1 MVPTQAELF
10 TRLKG
15 CRDLPTPPAIA
26 LRIIDLAQDPLA
38 DLARTAD
45 AIALDPAL
53 AARIMRIANS
63 PLYANVCRRQVAT
76 LSQAVTLLGLNAAL
90 SLALGFSLAHALR
103 TDDGIAEERQRIWRR
118 SVLAALASRML
129 GEEAGIRELEELML
143 AGLLQ
148 DIGALALLQALPAAY
163 ARLLEDPPEPAQ
175 RLEAERE
182 IFGADHS
189 EVGAWLAA
197 QWNLPASLQ
206 ALIRD
211 SETGQT
217 NNPMSACVAASGH
230 LADLWLAP
238 PDQRH
243 RGYPLEQALA
253 IRDLSLPAIN
263 GIIDSMTAALPEVET
278 LFDVRLDCAHHAAD
292 LKRQARETLILRNLV
307 EIRDAAQAREDAR
320 QAEAKVAELADQV
333 RRDPLTGAYNRIR
346 LEEVL
351 QHEFAQSQR
360 TGRPLSVAFIDLD
373 DFKQINDRHGHLVGD
388 EVLRSF
394 SDTLS
399 GMLRRSD
406 VLARYGGEEFLIVL
420 GNCNAATAGRTLQR
434 ILEEMARRPM
444 AMVDGEPV
452 HVTFSAG
459 VACHGDGEH
468 FATARDLLKAADDAL
483 YGAKRDGR
491 NRITAPQPD

>member
-1 MVPTQAELF
+1 
-10 TRLKG
+10 
-15 CRDLPTPPAIA
+15 
-26 LRIIDLAQDPLA
+26 
-38 DLARTAD
+38 
-45 AIALDPAL
+45 
-53 AARIMRIANS
+53 MRIANS

-243 RGYPLEQALA
+243 RGYSLEQALA

-263 GIIDSMTAALPEVET
+263 GIIDSMTAALP
-278 LFDVRLDCAHHAAD
+278 
-292 LKRQARETLILRNLV
+292 
-307 EIRDAAQAREDAR
+307 
-320 QAEAKVAELADQV
+320 
-333 RRDPLTGAYNRIR
+333 
-346 LEEVL
+346 
-351 QHEFAQSQR
+351 
-360 TGRPLSVAFIDLD
+360 
-373 DFKQINDRHGHLVGD
+373 
-388 EVLRSF
+388 
-394 SDTLS
+394 
-399 GMLRRSD
+399 
-406 VLARYGGEEFLIVL
+406 
-420 GNCNAATAGRTLQR
+420 
-434 ILEEMARRPM
+434 
-444 AMVDGEPV
+444 
-452 HVTFSAG
+452 
-459 VACHGDGEH
+459 
-468 FATARDLLKAADDAL
+468 
-483 YGAKRDGR
+483 
-491 NRITAPQPD
+491 

>member
-1 MVPTQAELF
+1 MRKRSSATCRPAYGRTMVPTQAELF

-148 DIGALALLQALPAAY
+148 DIGALALLQALPESY
-163 ARLLEDPPEPAQ
+163 ARLLEDPPEPGQ
-175 RLEAERE
+175 RLDRERG

-197 QWNLPASLQ
+197 QWNLPDSLQ

-211 SETGQT
+211 SETGQAD
-217 NNPMSACVAASGH
+217 NPMSACVAASGH
-230 LADLWLAP
+230 
-238 PDQRH
+238 
-243 RGYPLEQALA
+243 
-253 IRDLSLPAIN
+253 
-263 GIIDSMTAALPEVET
+263 
-278 LFDVRLDCAHHAAD
+278 
-292 LKRQARETLILRNLV
+292 
-307 EIRDAAQAREDAR
+307 
-320 QAEAKVAELADQV
+320 
-333 RRDPLTGAYNRIR
+333 
-346 LEEVL
+346 
-351 QHEFAQSQR
+351 
-360 TGRPLSVAFIDLD
+360 
-373 DFKQINDRHGHLVGD
+373 
-388 EVLRSF
+388 
-394 SDTLS
+394 
-399 GMLRRSD
+399 
-406 VLARYGGEEFLIVL
+406 
-420 GNCNAATAGRTLQR
+420 
-434 ILEEMARRPM
+434 
-444 AMVDGEPV
+444 
-452 HVTFSAG
+452 
-459 VACHGDGEH
+459 
-468 FATARDLLKAADDAL
+468 
-483 YGAKRDGR
+483 
-491 NRITAPQPD
+491 